1 MRVLPALPQLA
12 DMESVNEVLCEVP
25 TMGEVEIVIKVPEG
39 VDPEEI
45 VAKAKALAEW
55 ERILKAAEKRKRE
68 LAIQVAKKLKG
79 KAEEFEELV
88 AEGYLVDIR

>member
-1 MRVLPALPQLA
+1 
-12 DMESVNEVLCEVP
+12 
-25 TMGEVEIVIKVPEG
+25 MGEVEIVIKVPEG
-39 VDPEEI
+39 VDPEAI

-68 LAIQVAKKLKG
+68 LALQMAEKLKG

>member
-1 MRVLPALPQLA
+1 
-12 DMESVNEVLCEVP
+12 MESVNEVLCEVP

-55 ERILKAAEKRKRE
+55 ERILKAAEKRKR
-68 LAIQVAKKLKG
+68 KLTK
-79 KAEEFEELV
+79 
-88 AEGYLVDIR
+88 

>member
-1 MRVLPALPQLA
+1 M
-12 DMESVNEVLCEVP
+12 
-25 TMGEVEIVIKVPEG
+25 IKVPEG
-39 VDPEEI
+39 VDPEDI

-68 LAIQVAKKLKG
+68 LALQMAEKLKG